1 MYSALASVSLTF
13 SVSTFIAFFS
23 LRPSSAQQNYALMYF
38 VPRPPPRR
46 RMMPPRTIAP
56 RTAST
61 VVGLT
66 SGRIEQISDL
76 DSGVN
81 EFNTVASMRF
91 SFPSPLSR
99 EG

>member
-1 MYSALASVSLTF
+1 MPRLYHKPKRHSY
-13 SVSTFIAFFS
+13 I
-23 LRPSSAQQNYALMYF
+23 YALIYF
-38 VPRPPPRR
+38 VPRPPPSR
-46 RMMPPRTIAP
+46 RMRPPRTIAP

-66 SGRIEQISDL
+66 SGRIEHTSDL

-91 SFPSPLSR
+91 FFHTYSAATHANRVSSTL
-99 EG
+99 

>member
-1 MYSALASVSLTF
+1 M
-13 SVSTFIAFFS
+13 
-23 LRPSSAQQNYALMYF
+23 R
-38 VPRPPPRR
+38 
-46 RMMPPRTIAP
+46 PPRTIAP

-91 SFPSPLSR
+91 FFDTFSAATDANLLSSSL
-99 EG
+99 